1 MYRRILVP
9 VDGSP
14 TSVLGLQEAL
24 GLARDQKALVRIVH
38 VVDELILTQP
48 MDMYAITQSADL
60 LDSLRASGRKAL
72 EAAASLAAKR
82 KVKVECALL
91 ESRSRPVSDVVLGET
106 KKWRADLLVM
116 GTHGRRGMNRL
127 LLGSDAER
135 IVREA
140 PVPVL
145 LVRGASPKR
154 RARTHAAAKR

>member
-14 TSVLGLQEAL
+14 TSTLGLQEAL
-24 GLARDQKALVRIVH
+24 GLARDQNARVRIVN
-38 VVDELILTQP
+38 VVDEMILTQP
-48 MDMYAITQSADL
+48 MDMYAMTQSADL
-60 LDSLRASGRKAL
+60 LESLRDSGRKAL
-72 EAAASLAAKR
+72 DQAAALASKR
-82 KVKVECALL
+82 KVKVECELL
-91 ESRSRPVSDVVLGET
+91 ESRSRAVSDVILNET

-116 GTHGRRGMNRL
+116 GTHGRRGMNRM

-145 LVRGASPKR
+145 LVRGDRPQRRGAKKR
-154 RARTHAAAKR
+154 AT